1 MGMENCPCPLRR
13 GAGAIVLSRA
23 AVVGDWQPMVP
34 PSRPVL
40 PREPSSLPW
49 PPHGLGTVAV
59 SPVVT
64 GHVKIQFTRT
74 RESSGLYTV
83 TSILFANVTRE
94 DRHSLYHCTV
104 HYWLRGQRRAI
115 SSQRVNVTVF
125 CESGPGGRGTAW
137 CRVVGLCTD
146 PSCPSFPQ
154 TLRSTWICTS
164 CRPQHW

>member
-1 MGMENCPCPLRR
+1 MENSTCPLRR

-23 AVVGDWQPMVP
+23 SVVGDMVTP
-34 PSRPVL
+34 RSPVL

-64 GHVKIQFTRT
+64 GQVKIPFTRT

-83 TSILFANVTRE
+83 TSTLFALVTRE

-125 CESGPGGRGTAW
+125 CESGTGGRGTAR
-137 CRVVGLCTD
+137 CRMVGLCTD
-146 PSCPSFPQ
+146 PSCSFFPQ
-154 TLRSTWICTS
+154 TPRST
-164 CRPQHW
+164 